1 MLNIQVYYFILI
13 PDQSPQ
19 NIDIF
24 IFKVRKLKYGEVNS
38 LAQVAKTLI

>member
-13 PDQSPQ
+13 PTSPQ

-38 LAQVAKTLI
+38 FAQVKAKTPI